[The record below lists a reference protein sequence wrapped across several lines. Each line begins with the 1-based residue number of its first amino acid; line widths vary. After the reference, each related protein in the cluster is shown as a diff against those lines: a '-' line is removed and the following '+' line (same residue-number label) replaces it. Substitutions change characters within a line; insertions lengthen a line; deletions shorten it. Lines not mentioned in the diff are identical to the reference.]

1 MHCCLFVKVL
11 CCISRRN
18 SDIISCVLSFVNIF
32 FIFFWDFLISSP
44 PLFRGGI
51 LSYHPVR
58 SLSTPFLYCS
68 VEILFDHSPGR
79 KKGILS
85 VSRFIF
91 ILIWNGE
98 RGIWTLAPRERPTP
112 LAGAPLQPLEYF
124 SKFQSEWHPLPIFY
138 CASSL
143 TRVLL
148 YKNLLALSMHF
159 TLFLNI
165 YVFTIQSSSVSS
177 GALTVVDYTRSYQNS
192 PESLKQW
199 IFVSNYCQIS
209 QKYLLYV
216 LYALH
221 QFLPKRDIGYMP
233 NFLPKFFGYF
243 TMFLQKEIIIKR

>member
-1 MHCCLFVKVL
+1 M
-11 CCISRRN
+11 
-18 SDIISCVLSFVNIF
+18 
-32 FIFFWDFLISSP
+32 
-44 PLFRGGI
+44 
-51 LSYHPVR
+51 
-58 SLSTPFLYCS
+58 
-68 VEILFDHSPGR
+68 ILFEIKS
-79 KKGILS
+79 
-85 VSRFIF
+85 
-91 ILIWNGE
+91 GE

-243 TMFLQKEIIIKR
+243 TMFLQKEMIIKR

>member
-1 MHCCLFVKVL
+1 MMWCFYSLPDTSKNFKLCKAFSRLF
-11 CCISRRN
+11 
-18 SDIISCVLSFVNIF
+18 DET
-32 FIFFWDFLISSP
+32 IFFWDFSISSP

-124 SKFQSEWHPLPIFY
+124 SLLLNFILYQYKVVRHLTQMLLYISPFCLSTINYKFFSI
-138 CASSL
+138 ASSI
-143 TRVLL
+143 RR
-148 YKNLLALSMHF
+148 F
-159 TLFLNI
+159 T
-165 YVFTIQSSSVSS
+165 SSAISLERICRYSS
-177 GALTVVDYTRSYQNS
+177 
-192 PESLKQW
+192 
-199 IFVSNYCQIS
+199 
-209 QKYLLYV
+209 
-216 LYALH
+216 
-221 QFLPKRDIGYMP
+221 
-233 NFLPKFFGYF
+233 
-243 TMFLQKEIIIKR
+243 

>member
-1 MHCCLFVKVL
+1 
-11 CCISRRN
+11 
-18 SDIISCVLSFVNIF
+18 
-32 FIFFWDFLISSP
+32 
-44 PLFRGGI
+44 
-51 LSYHPVR
+51 
-58 SLSTPFLYCS
+58 
-68 VEILFDHSPGR
+68 
-79 KKGILS
+79 
-85 VSRFIF
+85 
-91 ILIWNGE
+91 
-98 RGIWTLAPRERPTP
+98 
-112 LAGAPLQPLEYF
+112 
-124 SKFQSEWHPLPIFY
+124 
-138 CASSL
+138 
-143 TRVLL
+143 
-148 YKNLLALSMHF
+148 MHF

-243 TMFLQKEIIIKR
+243 TMFLQKEIIIKRKASSCPRSWLSFFSQYKISSNLISFSSQLSYIFIYIYRSISYSALTELPLTEFPLTELPLTVLCVLAVLPEILLPLTVELLSGSRSGKE

>member
-1 MHCCLFVKVL
+1 MLSRFVSYRFLRQRYV
-11 CCISRRN
+11 SY
-18 SDIISCVLSFVNIF
+18 NIF
-32 FIFFWDFLISSP
+32 STLSRTFFNL
-44 PLFRGGI
+44 
-51 LSYHPVR
+51 
-58 SLSTPFLYCS
+58 LY
-68 VEILFDHSPGR
+68 L
-79 KKGILS
+79 
-85 VSRFIF
+85 VSRPSNKLKFSGINH
-91 ILIWNGE
+91 NGE